1 MTTILIRTF
10 IIYLILIT
18 AMRLMGK
25 RQIGELEVS
34 DRVTTILISEIAS
47 LPLTNTSTPIS
58 HAIVPTVTLLTL
70 EVISAFLIAKF
81 PRVKNLLTAR
91 PSILIKKGR
100 FCKKAMI
107 DARISPDELIGEL
120 RQQGVT
126 SPEEVLYAILE
137 QNGKI
142 TVIPKVKYRPP
153 TCEELG
159 MELKEGGLY
168 HIIIDRGYVNRHAI
182 EEFKPFKKN
191 IEDYILKEKLKL
203 DDIFLMV
210 INDVGEIRVIRKEE
224 TE

>member
-34 DRVTTILISEIAS
+34 DLVTTILISEIAS
-47 LPLTNTSTPIS
+47 LPLTNTSIPIS

-91 PSILIKKGR
+91 PSILIKKGH

-137 QNGKI
+137 QNGTI
-142 TVIPKVKYRPP
+142 SI
-153 TCEELG
+153 
-159 MELKEGGLY
+159 MERGKSNLA
-168 HIIIDRGYVNRHAI
+168 HPVIIDGDIV
-182 EEFKPFKKN
+182 KKGVRAAG
-191 IEDYILKEKLKL
+191 ISKEKISRALSEAKL
-203 DDIFLMV
+203 TEGDVFLMTIDDRDKV
-210 INDVGEIRVIRKEE
+210 RIIKKESKK
-224 TE
+224 